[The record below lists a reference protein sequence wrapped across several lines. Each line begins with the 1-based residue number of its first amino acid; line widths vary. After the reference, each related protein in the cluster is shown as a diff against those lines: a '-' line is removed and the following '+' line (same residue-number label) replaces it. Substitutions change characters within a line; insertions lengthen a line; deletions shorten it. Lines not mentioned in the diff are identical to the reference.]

1 MKIFYFSKKLLTNK
15 QEVCYNK
22 YRKGGDNVYIS
33 YSNLW
38 KLLTE
43 KELSKSDLMELTGL
57 SSRVIAKLAKNETV
71 TTDTIAKICAAL
83 SCNVSDIMEY
93 SNELSLSLYNYSRMF
108 GELIEENEIVKK
120 IGFVLNEQKYVLYFT
135 KKAANKGTRIYCEK
149 NETIYWEQLHMMGG
163 ISSPLIV
170 KNVLA
175 KPKRGSDEIVIVV
188 IKGKPGSIIGL
199 DDGIWV
205 SAKNGKLR
213 GQKDIFVMSEPMFK
227 AFELKT

>member
-1 MKIFYFSKKLLTNK
+1 M
-15 QEVCYNK
+15 
-22 YRKGGDNVYIS
+22 YIS

-120 IGFVLNEQKYVLYFT
+120 MVVDY
-135 KKAANKGTRIYCEK
+135 EK
-149 NETIYWEQLHMMGG
+149 FMKSCCAFI
-163 ISSPLIV
+163 IS
-170 KNVLA
+170 
-175 KPKRGSDEIVIVV
+175 
-188 IKGKPGSIIGL
+188 
-199 DDGIWV
+199 
-205 SAKNGKLR
+205 
-213 GQKDIFVMSEPMFK
+213 
-227 AFELKT
+227 